1 MNRYYLFTSLFAF
14 FLISCEPVE
23 RSVGFTN
30 WTDDGTE
37 FKFHLGTENS
47 INVVK
52 KFDAILQKKDYQ
64 ELYRYFADT
73 AVLTYQNGAQNNLK
87 QFIDLNLERDSIL
100 SANGETLKWE
110 PQNAF
115 SVDLNPEIGG
125 EHVNMLY
132 LATYETAESKSQFYA
147 DLWFYVVDGKIVTIR
162 QFNQSIK

>member
-73 AVLTYQNGAQNNLK
+73 AVLTYQNGVQNNLK

-110 PQNAF
+110 LF
-115 SVDLNPEIGG
+115 S
-125 EHVNMLY
+125 
-132 LATYETAESKSQFYA
+132 
-147 DLWFYVVDGKIVTIR
+147 
-162 QFNQSIK
+162 